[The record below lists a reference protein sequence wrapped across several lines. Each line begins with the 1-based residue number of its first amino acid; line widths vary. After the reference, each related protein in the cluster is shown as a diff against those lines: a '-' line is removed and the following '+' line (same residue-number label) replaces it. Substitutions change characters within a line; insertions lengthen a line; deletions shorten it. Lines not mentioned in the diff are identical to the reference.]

1 MQFSFFSSSSVNFIE
16 IISVQAFFYGF
27 GFGLASSGRCEAS
40 PSLVKNTDSGKR
52 HDKVMDSRKGSKS
65 DGEKQSS
72 GK

>member
-16 IISVQAFFYGF
+16 IISVQAFFQ
-27 GFGLASSGRCEAS
+27 GFGLGLASPGRCEAG